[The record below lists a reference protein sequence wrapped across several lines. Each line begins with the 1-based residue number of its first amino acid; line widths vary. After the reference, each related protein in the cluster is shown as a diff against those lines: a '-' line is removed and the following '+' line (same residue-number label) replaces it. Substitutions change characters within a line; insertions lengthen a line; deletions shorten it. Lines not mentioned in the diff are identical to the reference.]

1 MSTEG
6 RQRETLGRKKL
17 ENPIEGIATAADS
30 RVDGKALTDSG
41 VRQDPGIIATSGYQ
55 L

>member
-1 MSTEG
+1 MSNED

-17 ENPIEGIATAADS
+17 ENPIEAIATAADS
-30 RVDGKALTDSG
+30 RVDGKATTDSG
-41 VRQDPGIIATSGYQ
+41 IRQNPGISDTAGYQ